1 MLHWSRPELLVLL
14 ATLPWFWWSAARS
27 ARRPTRRAV
36 LLRSAI
42 ALLVVLAA
50 AGTSIAVR
58 DGRLTVMYALD
69 RSDSITSR
77 GQAQALARINA
88 WSETMRSGD
97 KAGIVVFGSGPVLER
112 APVDRLRV
120 PEITSA
126 VSVSGTNLSAALD
139 AARAALPS
147 QGERRIVLLSDGQQT
162 AGDVQREAA
171 LLASQRV
178 AVDVVPPDDTSARAR
193 VLATRVEAPADV
205 RANEPFLVSVEFA
218 GRPGGKGQLTVTR
231 DGQPFAA
238 LDVVVPDGGTGS
250 VAFPDQQHQGGVHGY
265 QATVRDELD
274 EELADDAPATDTAGT
289 VVSVVAPPAVLYV
302 TDSPPTISAVLER
315 QGFRVTTESPRALP
329 SSAAALG
336 AFDAIVLDDVA
347 SDRLQEAQLSA
358 IEAYVEHSGGGLL
371 LLGSPRSLDA
381 GGYPAGPLGA
391 LLPIDLRP
399 RTGRRAPSM
408 AFVLIFDKS
417 GSMADLAGGVPKIE
431 LARQS
436 VMKVLDVV
444 PGSDP
449 LGIIA
454 FDAAPATVAPLS
466 TSRDAETIA
475 ARLRDLQPGGS
486 TAIGPA
492 VEIAVAWLAD
502 AGPVARRHI
511 LLLSDGRSTPA
522 DARRVRDA
530 VRRLKVEVSVVAIG
544 ADADRPMLEELAR
557 STGGRAYFPGDLQE
571 LPQIVARE
579 AARAAGGTAVEEPF
593 TVRVTPHPIVT
604 GLDTSVLPQL
614 GGYVVSAA
622 KPGAETVLA
631 SHLDDPVLAA
641 ARAGLG
647 KVAVYTAD
655 LGSAWSARLRAW
667 TGAPVLWTQSM
678 RWLIRSTDARGL
690 SARLREEPDGARLVV
705 EAWQPDV
712 TFASDL
718 SVQADVRGP
727 DGERQSFM
735 LDAVAPGRYEAA
747 VHVGATG
754 PYTIAISARAA
765 NGAERRVLRGFYWS
779 SDREHRTR
787 GTDTRTLAGI
797 AAVTGGHV
805 LGAGDSP
812 FRGPRQRDFM
822 DVSSWLAAT
831 ALLLFFGDIIL
842 GAIRTTRPGAWLM
855 RRARNADGAQAA

>member
-1 MLHWSRPELLVLL
+1 MLHWSRPEFLVLL
-14 ATLPWFWWSAARS
+14 ATLPWFWWSTARA
-27 ARRPTRRAV
+27 ARRPTPRATI
-36 LLRSAI
+36 LRSAI
-42 ALLVVLAA
+42 ALLVTLAA

-69 RSDSITSR
+69 RSDSITPR
-77 GQAQALARINA
+77 GQSQALARING
-88 WSETMRSGD
+88 WSETMRRGD
-97 KAGIVVFGSGPVLER
+97 KAGIVVFGSDPVLER
-112 APVDRLRV
+112 APVDRLLV
-120 PEITSA
+120 PEITST
-126 VSVSGTNLSAALD
+126 VSASGTNLSAAL
-139 AARAALPS
+139 AGARAALSS

-171 LLASQRV
+171 LLASQGV
-178 AVDVVPPDDTSARAR
+178 AVEVMPADDASAGAR

-238 LDVVVPDGGTGS
+238 RAVVVPDGGTGS
-250 VAFPDQQHQGGVHGY
+250 VAFPDQHHQGGVHGY

-274 EELADDAPATDTAGT
+274 EDLADDAPADSAGT
-289 VVSVVAPPAVLYV
+289 VVSVVGPPAVMYV
-302 TDSPPTISAVLER
+302 TDSSPAIAAVLER
-315 QGFRVTTESPRALP
+315 QGFRVTTAPPRALP
-329 SSAAALG
+329 ASASALG

-347 SDRLQEAQLSA
+347 SDRLQEAQLAA
-358 IEAYVEHSGGGLL
+358 IKAYVEQSGGGLL

-391 LLPIDLRP
+391 LLPVDLRP

-408 AFVLIFDKS
+408 AFVLVFDKS

-436 VMKVLDVV
+436 VMKMLDVV

-454 FDAAPATVAPLS
+454 FDAAPVTVAPLS
-466 TSRDAETIA
+466 NSRDAEMIA
-475 ARLRDLQPGGS
+475 ARLRDLKPGGS
-486 TAIGPA
+486 TAIAPA
-492 VEIAVAWLAD
+492 METALAWLGD

-557 STGGRAYFPGDLQE
+557 STGGRAFFPRDLQE
-571 LPQIVARE
+571 LPRIVARE
-579 AARAAGGTAVEEPF
+579 AARAAGGTVVEEPF

-614 GGYVVSAA
+614 GGYVVSAT
-622 KPGAETVLA
+622 KPGAETVLS
-631 SHLDDPVLAA
+631 SHLDDPVLAT

-647 KVAVYTAD
+647 KVAVYTGD
-655 LGSAWSARLRAW
+655 LGSVWSARLRAW
-667 TGAPVLWTQSM
+667 NGATGLWTQSM
-678 RWLIRSTDARGL
+678 RWLSRSTDARGL
-690 SARLREEPDGARLVV
+690 SAQLREKADGARLVV

-718 SVQADVRGP
+718 AVQAEVRGP
-727 DGERQSFM
+727 DGDRESII
-735 LDAVAPGRYEAA
+735 LEEVAPGRYESA
-747 VHVGATG
+747 VHVGPNG
-754 PYTIAISARAA
+754 PYTIAIAARAA
-765 NGAERRVLRGFYWS
+765 NGDERRILRGFYWS

-787 GTDTRTLAGI
+787 GTDMRMLAGI

-812 FRGPRQRDFM
+812 FNAPRQRDFL
-822 DVSSWLAAT
+822 DVSSWLAAA
-831 ALLLFFGDIIL
+831 ALLLFFGDITL

-855 RRARNADGAQAA
+855 RRARNADGAQAT